1 MGPVCRLQRDRRR
14 AHVRRR
20 VEPAGDEAL
29 PPSRLRRELLP
40 PPRTRPVRPA
50 RPEGDP
56 GSRRGQLE
64 RRHDRREGGG
74 VPRRPRRARR
84 AADGLRPHP
93 SRRRRAAGRG
103 GVAGKRRTRH
113 SGRPRAARRGVAPR
127 VDRHRLLQG
136 AREDRRARGAPEPDD
151 RGLACTRRR
160 CGGVCT
166 HGGAAEV
173 DPPRRRRGR
182 RQDDADRRGAP
193 PRGSKPLPARVPGDR
208 GRRERRPD
216 VHRHARSSRSGDR
229 GQARGPPDRLGLPE
243 LRGLALVGDALAE
256 PARPPRRAAARGGVG
271 RRDDHGRGRPARL
284 RAADPEPAPRRPAL
298 RRHPPRADD
307 RRRDPC
313 RRAGLGER
321 QRGRHRREDARRGAR
336 PGDALPAR
344 DCGAGEPPA
353 PARARPRPYRSRARG
368 GGDTGDDHRDA
379 QRGDRPA
386 PARAR
391 PEGAARPR
399 GGAAVLRVACARPA
413 RRGDVPRRA
422 DRAREGR
429 ADRSDAP
436 ARGLPLRRAD
446 RYRQDR
452 DREGPGRVPLRV
464 GGSARPARHERVPDA
479 REPRAPARRRHHP
492 DGGGAVD
499 RRRSPAAVLRAPPRR
514 VREGREQRLG
524 RLPAGLRRR
533 PPDRQERRAP
543 STCGTA

>member
-1 MGPVCRLQRDRRR
+1 MWVRSAAYSAIAGGRTFGGGWSQRATKRFRR
-14 AHVRRR
+14 AGYDESCFLLRALAQSDQPVLRAILAHVEDR
-20 VEPAGDEAL
+20 
-29 PPSRLRRELLP
+29 
-40 PPRTRPVRPA
+40 
-50 RPEGDP
+50 
-56 GSRRGQLE
+56 LE

-127 VDRHRLLQG
+127 VDRHRLLQR
-136 AREDRRARGAPEPDD
+136 AREDRRAPGAPEPDD

-321 QRGRHRREDARRGAR
+321 QRGRHRR
-336 PGDALPAR
+336 
-344 DCGAGEPPA
+344 
-353 PARARPRPYRSRARG
+353 
-368 GGDTGDDHRDA
+368 
-379 QRGDRPA
+379 
-386 PARAR
+386 
-391 PEGAARPR
+391 
-399 GGAAVLRVACARPA
+399 
-413 RRGDVPRRA
+413 
-422 DRAREGR
+422 
-429 ADRSDAP
+429 
-436 ARGLPLRRAD
+436 
-446 RYRQDR
+446 
-452 DREGPGRVPLRV
+452 
-464 GGSARPARHERVPDA
+464 
-479 REPRAPARRRHHP
+479 
-492 DGGGAVD
+492 
-499 RRRSPAAVLRAPPRR
+499 RRRSPRRSTWRRTTCPR
-514 VREGREQRLG
+514 
-524 RLPAGLRRR
+524 LRRR
-533 PPDRQERRAP
+533 GTSCACSGSSATVSIAGSRQR
-543 STCGTA
+543 